1 VLVADSVQR
10 EELGAMGKV
19 SRVAVG
25 AEKDNPRVPALE
37 ATNKGIAEAM
47 ESDAATVTVI
57 GKLVA
62 LMWGM
67 LPNCKVQVRACRAVP
82 EASCVGTQR
91 ADPRTFMLAR
101 NSPFLLRTVYIFA

>member
-1 VLVADSVQR
+1 MLVADSVQR

-25 AEKDNPRVPALE
+25 AEKDDPRVPALE
-37 ATNKGIAEAM
+37 ATNKGIAEEM
-47 ESDAATVTVI
+47 ESDAATVKVI

-67 LPNCKVQVRACRAVP
+67 LPNCKVQVRACRAIP

-91 ADPRTFMLAR
+91 VDPRTLMLAR
-101 NSPFLLRTVYIFA
+101 NVLFCTVYIFA